1 MMSYLARVNYAF
13 DDRYVI
19 TGTVRTDGSSR
30 FGRENRWGWFPSI
43 SLGWTVSN
51 EKFYKELLG
60 ESTSLRLRASWG
72 LSGNNNI
79 GNYEH
84 TATMSSGGYPFG
96 GGVESAYWQGSFRDA
111 AVGWEK
117 TSQYNAGFDLGLFN
131 GRVNIIGNYYHSLS
145 YDLLYDQ
152 PISAISGSTSVKTNL
167 TDARVLNQGM
177 DLQVDARIL
186 TGEFKWNVNA
196 NISVNRNKSNRVG
209 WN

>member
-1 MMSYLARVNYAF
+1 M
-13 DDRYVI
+13 
-19 TGTVRTDGSSR
+19 
-30 FGRENRWGWFPSI
+30 
-43 SLGWTVSN
+43 
-51 EKFYKELLG
+51 
-60 ESTSLRLRASWG
+60 RASWG

-152 PISAISGSTSVKTNL
+152 PISAISGSTSVK
-167 TDARVLNQGM
+167 Q
-177 DLQVDARIL
+177 IL
-186 TGEFKWNVNA
+186 LMQEF
-196 NISVNRNKSNRVG
+196 
-209 WN
+209 